1 MLSVPDFSPSSIKNR
16 MKEANDKEIYLHL
29 HINNGLKWLL
39 KFNGKL
45 HVFLIQTYKWTL
57 KTHRKYISDLVCSSL
72 IVIIMGLAS

>member
-1 MLSVPDFSPSSIKNR
+1 MLPVPDFSPLSIKNR

-45 HVFLIQTYKWTL
+45 HVFLMTYKWTL
-57 KTHRKYISDLVCSSL
+57 KTHTKYISDLVCSSL